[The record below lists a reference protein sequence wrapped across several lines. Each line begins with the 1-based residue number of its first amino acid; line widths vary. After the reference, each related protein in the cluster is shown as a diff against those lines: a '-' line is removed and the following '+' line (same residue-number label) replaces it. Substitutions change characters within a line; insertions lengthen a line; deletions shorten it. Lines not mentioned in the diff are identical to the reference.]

1 MASKHKRLHMFISGF
16 FQEKG
21 SAHYKANVPKNLK
34 LQPENIS
41 PLSSKTCKKEH
52 NIIAT
57 AWEKVAE
64 EEMYYAA
71 VDEKQLATQAGE
83 IGPDGLP
90 MLTVVMDGCW
100 VKRLS

>member
-1 MASKHKRLHMFISGF
+1 MHS
-16 FQEKG
+16 
-21 SAHYKANVPKNLK
+21 
-34 LQPENIS
+34 NIS

-57 AWEKVAE
+57 AWEKVT
-64 EEMYYAA
+64 EEMYCAA
-71 VDEKQLATQAGE
+71 VDEKQLAAQAGK
-83 IGPDGLP
+83 IGPDGFP